1 MTISRPSGFHRVFGY
16 HASINSYRQGRGI
29 MTTRK
34 RSSKPIASYTR
45 ISLMRGNASTPSRS
59 CFPIVSSTA
68 VMDQRVG
75 TNRRFFSIPYA
86 PTLKARWILETGV
99 PQPYRSTTASFAR
112 RSVSEKARSRFGS
125 TLSVPTSRRRNGA
138 EGPNGWMLS
147 SRTTRPSGFRENPT
161 STSAGDVPRASSRVR
176 STIRPPPSTSCTWTR
191 CIPRTSCDRNWT
203 MSSIEWPIHASGV
216 SRIWVSPWT
225 GGTSGPTYTFGYP
238 NRPTKTPGGDDPS
251 ISTRSIIAAVL
262 IMRAQR
268 TRAGQRVW
276 PQRRFA
282 PRHWMHNPLAMAA
295 CVSASKIAANAAGA
309 GWTGRE
315 SIAVSR
321 TRGDLRTWRRD
332 GRSGTRRVIRAAG
345 SSRIVKENSPL
356 ALTTEDRILLYF
368 SDFRNMEERYV
379 LPQAL
384 TQKAIAFAAGIQRK
398 HLSRYLDEM
407 VRDGFLTETKAH
419 IEGEKQ
425 RMLAYY
431 LAPRGWER
439 AMGIKE
445 RLSKVRV
452 PVKVA
457 GTTKEMSLEEI
468 DRATSVHL
476 TLSDIVREAMNV
488 DELDLEYL
496 EGIDDRRKRAM
507 DERVKRLEDYTRAVM
522 TAWKDGRVSATERL
536 LVEQLRENLGI
547 SREEQERIESEVLE
561 EVIENRAGIYRAVAA
576 QALEDGPITEDER
589 ELLEALRK
597 KLGLSARD
605 CREIEAEIGKPA
617 S

>member
-1 MTISRPSGFHRVFGY
+1 MESH
-16 HASINSYRQGRGI
+16 
-29 MTTRK
+29 
-34 RSSKPIASYTR
+34 
-45 ISLMRGNASTPSRS
+45 
-59 CFPIVSSTA
+59 
-68 VMDQRVG
+68 
-75 TNRRFFSIPYA
+75 
-86 PTLKARWILETGV
+86 
-99 PQPYRSTTASFAR
+99 
-112 RSVSEKARSRFGS
+112 
-125 TLSVPTSRRRNGA
+125 
-138 EGPNGWMLS
+138 
-147 SRTTRPSGFRENPT
+147 
-161 STSAGDVPRASSRVR
+161 
-176 STIRPPPSTSCTWTR
+176 
-191 CIPRTSCDRNWT
+191 
-203 MSSIEWPIHASGV
+203 
-216 SRIWVSPWT
+216 
-225 GGTSGPTYTFGYP
+225 
-238 NRPTKTPGGDDPS
+238 
-251 ISTRSIIAAVL
+251 
-262 IMRAQR
+262 R
-268 TRAGQRVW
+268 TRMGQRVF
-276 PQRRFA
+276 PQSSFA
-282 PRHWMHNPLAMAA
+282 PRHWMHRPLAIAA
-295 CVSASKIAANAAGA
+295 FVSASKSAPNWEGAQPVPGGRASPDVRLGA
-309 GWTGRE
+309 GFKNLTTG
-315 SIAVSR
+315 SAN
-321 TRGDLRTWRRD
+321 RD
-332 GRSGTRRVIRAAG
+332 EGRIIRVAGGSGA
-345 SSRIVKENSPL
+345 VKEDSPL

-457 GTTKEMSLEEI
+457 GTSKEMSLEEI

-522 TAWKDGRVSATERL
+522 TAWKDGRVTATERL

-561 EVIENRAGIYRAVAA
+561 EV
-576 QALEDGPITEDER
+576 
-589 ELLEALRK
+589 
-597 KLGLSARD
+597 
-605 CREIEAEIGKPA
+605 
-617 S
+617 

>member
-1 MTISRPSGFHRVFGY
+1 
-16 HASINSYRQGRGI
+16 
-29 MTTRK
+29 
-34 RSSKPIASYTR
+34 
-45 ISLMRGNASTPSRS
+45 
-59 CFPIVSSTA
+59 
-68 VMDQRVG
+68 
-75 TNRRFFSIPYA
+75 
-86 PTLKARWILETGV
+86 
-99 PQPYRSTTASFAR
+99 
-112 RSVSEKARSRFGS
+112 
-125 TLSVPTSRRRNGA
+125 
-138 EGPNGWMLS
+138 
-147 SRTTRPSGFRENPT
+147 
-161 STSAGDVPRASSRVR
+161 
-176 STIRPPPSTSCTWTR
+176 
-191 CIPRTSCDRNWT
+191 
-203 MSSIEWPIHASGV
+203 MSSIEWPIHASGA
-216 SRIWVSPWT
+216 SRICVSPWT
-225 GGTSGPTYTFGYP
+225 GGTSGPTYTLGYP

-251 ISTRSIIAAVL
+251 ISTRSIIGAVF
-262 IMRAQR
+262 IMKSQR
-268 TRAGQRVW
+268 TRIGQRVL
-276 PQRRFA
+276 PQRSFA
-282 PRHWMHNPLAMAA
+282 PRHWMHKPLAMAA

-315 SIAVSR
+315 NIAVSR
-321 TRGDLRTWRRD
+321 TRGDLKN
-332 GRSGTRRVIRAAG
+332 VAAG
-345 SSRIVKENSPL
+345 WAKRNAKGYPCRREFPNREGEFSSR
-356 ALTTEDRILLYF
+356 ADDRGPHPPVLL
-368 SDFRNMEERYV
+368 RLPEHGGAIR

-431 LAPRGWER
+431 LAPHGWER

-576 QALEDGPITEDER
+576 QALEDGPATEDVR

-597 KLGLSARD
+597 KLGLSSHD
-605 CREIEAEIGKPA
+605 CREIEAALTKNA
-617 S
+617 A